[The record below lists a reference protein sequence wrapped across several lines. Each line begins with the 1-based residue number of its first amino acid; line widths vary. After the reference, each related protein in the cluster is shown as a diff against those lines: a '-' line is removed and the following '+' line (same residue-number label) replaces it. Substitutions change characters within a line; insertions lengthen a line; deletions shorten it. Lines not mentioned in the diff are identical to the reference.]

1 MSFLRFLMLLS
12 LVVWVGGIIFLSF
25 VEAPTAFRVAPTRH
39 MAGTVVGTSLSILHW
54 MGLFSGVIFLGSSM
68 LHSSLTTG
76 SARPLAA
83 RHILVFAM
91 LLLTAVSQFGVSTKM
106 ASLRTSFQDIDTVA
120 PTDPARMQFESLHKW
135 SVRLEVAVLLLG
147 LAAVYMTAS
156 RFGSS

>member
-39 MAGTVVGTSLSILHW
+39 MAGTVVGTSLTILHW

-76 SARPLAA
+76 SARPLAV

>member
-39 MAGTVVGTSLSILHW
+39 MAGTVVGASLSILHW

-68 LHSSLTTG
+68 LYSSLTTG
-76 SARPLAA
+76 AARPLAA
-83 RHILVFAM
+83 RHLLVFAM
-91 LLLTAVSQFGVSTKM
+91 LLLTAISQFGVSTKM

-120 PTDPARMQFESLHKW
+120 PADPARMQFESLHKW
-135 SVRLEVAVLLLG
+135 SVRLEVGVLLLG
-147 LAAVYMTAS
+147 LAAVYLTAS

>member
-12 LVVWVGGIIFLSF
+12 LVVWVGEIIFLSF

>member
-68 LHSSLTTG
+68 LYSSLTTG